1 MLIIERGKVTP
12 SEGVMLPD
20 NTSRGTSRGCKTSMK
35 CQEHWREI
43 KLMLLNQMME
53 RSGEDT

>member
-20 NTSRGTSRGCKTSMK
+20 NTSRGCKTSMK

-43 KLMLLNQMME
+43 KLMLLNQMMKW
-53 RSGEDT
+53 SGEDI